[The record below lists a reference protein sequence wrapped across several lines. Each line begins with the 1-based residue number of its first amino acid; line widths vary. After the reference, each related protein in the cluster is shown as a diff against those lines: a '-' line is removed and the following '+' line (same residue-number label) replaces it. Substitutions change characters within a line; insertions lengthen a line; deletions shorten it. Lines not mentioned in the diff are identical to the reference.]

1 MENRF
6 QDGDAEEDYLY
17 GALEVE
23 VASEQGAFSSEEF
36 ANRKAA
42 EMRAFES
49 NLLHSVRIVSLAD
62 QRAGFIIP
70 HGVGDSSTID
80 PWRSLHFIVGQ
91 QLTSISTIHTLS
103 SSTTG
108 TLKDLGRREGVF
120 WADKLTVGE
129 VLSECHRHKILNRPG
144 RGDWR
149 EYQQQLQTLIRK
161 LELISLWHPVQ
172 TYSPFSH
179 VHVVEKIL
187 GIKLSK
193 LWQSTWLEVDSQVYP
208 PSMNDSFRC
217 RDMSLELL
225 RKVGKLK
232 IQWTEYITEHLQL
245 DIESSTL
252 KIFRYGFTAMASPI
266 FHQVRIF
273 DEIGATYSLLFHSQ
287 RDTGR
292 DNRAQYGQ
300 LPIPEWLRVLHGN
313 DRGLL
318 PARQAS
324 DMSYFLDE
332 DGPRASD
339 IEYHLLRAHKKLP
352 VSQKFERYEIWGDRL
367 RQLKAYMD
375 SQKPGGIRG
384 LWADKRDSLQWY
396 TFWAVIIVGGAS
408 VMLSVLG
415 LMVAIVRT
423 VGTFKGLK

>member
-1 MENRF
+1 M
-6 QDGDAEEDYLY
+6 
-17 GALEVE
+17 
-23 VASEQGAFSSEEF
+23 
-36 ANRKAA
+36 
-42 EMRAFES
+42 
-49 NLLHSVRIVSLAD
+49 
-62 QRAGFIIP
+62 
-70 HGVGDSSTID
+70 
-80 PWRSLHFIVGQ
+80 
-91 QLTSISTIHTLS
+91 
-103 SSTTG
+103 
-108 TLKDLGRREGVF
+108 
-120 WADKLTVGE
+120 
-129 VLSECHRHKILNRPG
+129 
-144 RGDWR
+144 
-149 EYQQQLQTLIRK
+149 
-161 LELISLWHPVQ
+161 
-172 TYSPFSH
+172 
-179 VHVVEKIL
+179 
-187 GIKLSK
+187 
-193 LWQSTWLEVDSQVYP
+193 
-208 PSMNDSFRC
+208 
-217 RDMSLELL
+217 
-225 RKVGKLK
+225 
-232 IQWTEYITEHLQL
+232 
-245 DIESSTL
+245 
-252 KIFRYGFTAMASPI
+252 
-266 FHQVRIF
+266 
-273 DEIGATYSLLFHSQ
+273 LFHSQ